1 MGGGG
6 GTPAAGVGA
15 GRLTGAVKMWTPPSE
30 WTTATYLVVKRLMKS
45 SMLFVL
51 GEERE
56 LLWFK
61 SYGWAAAAA
70 CRRSPQVGRGEG
82 EGSLRLVA
90 RGSYGE

>member
-1 MGGGG
+1 
-6 GTPAAGVGA
+6 
-15 GRLTGAVKMWTPPSE
+15 
-30 WTTATYLVVKRLMKS
+30 MKS